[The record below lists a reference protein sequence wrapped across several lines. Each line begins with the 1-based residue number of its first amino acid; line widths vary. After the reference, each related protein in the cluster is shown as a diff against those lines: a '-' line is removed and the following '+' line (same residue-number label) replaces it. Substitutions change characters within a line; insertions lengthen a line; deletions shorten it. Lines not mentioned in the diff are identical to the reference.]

1 MTPLPPGADPAG
13 PDGTTYTDAVL
24 LAGLPVQPSASLWD
38 LATDALVVDA
48 TTTCAELDG
57 RLRTSAPHEHSSV
70 VVLDR
75 ARGAVGS
82 VQRQRFEHAL
92 SGPFGFGRALLAR
105 RTVAQLTDFDTRVVP
120 GDAGVGTALEVV
132 LERPRERRA
141 DDLVLRG
148 GDGWRVLPVA
158 VLMEAAAGRMAWH
171 ASRDPLT
178 GLVNRGAFF
187 SHLER
192 IVASVPPADV
202 DAGSRVGVVFVDLD
216 RLKTVNDT
224 LGHTAG
230 DALIRSVA
238 RRLRSAARPQD
249 VVARLGGDEFAI
261 ACLVPG
267 RDDEQAARALHA
279 LAERHLEVALD
290 RWVLR
295 TALEQLAR
303 WLPLRG
309 RGAGVPPLVNV
320 NLSPA
325 SLGTPDLADRVL
337 AQVRAAG
344 CAPGHLRLELPET
357 ASLSTLECAVPQLD
371 ALARAGVALVVDDMG
386 AGASSLRNLS
396 TIPVAGMKID
406 RSFVAGM
413 LTRSGDR
420 AVVQMLTDLAVGL
433 GLRVTAEGVET
444 AAQEEELR
452 RLGVSALQGFHLG
465 RPVPAEAVVAG
476 VPAPRAGEHR

>member
-1 MTPLPPGADPAG
+1 MRWQHP
-13 PDGTTYTDAVL
+13 
-24 LAGLPVQPSASLWD
+24 
-38 LATDALVVDA
+38 
-48 TTTCAELDG
+48 
-57 RLRTSAPHEHSSV
+57 
-70 VVLDR
+70 
-75 ARGAVGS
+75 ARG
-82 VQRQRFEHAL
+82 
-92 SGPFGFGRALLAR
+92 LLGAR
-105 RTVAQLTDFDTRVVP
+105 D
-120 GDAGVGTALEVV
+120 V
-132 LERPRERRA
+132 LA
-141 DDLVLRG
+141 
-148 GDGWRVLPVA
+148 
-158 VLMEAAAGRMAWH
+158 
-171 ASRDPLT
+171 
-178 GLVNRGAFF
+178 
-187 SHLER
+187 
-192 IVASVPPADV
+192 
-202 DAGSRVGVVFVDLD
+202 
-216 RLKTVNDT
+216 
-224 LGHTAG
+224 
-230 DALIRSVA
+230 
-238 RRLRSAARPQD
+238 
-249 VVARLGGDEFAI
+249 
-261 ACLVPG
+261 
-267 RDDEQAARALHA
+267 AARA
-279 LAERHLEVALD
+279 EHLEVALD

-325 SLGTPDLADRVL
+325 SLGTPDLAERVL

-413 LTRSGDR
+413 LTRGGDR